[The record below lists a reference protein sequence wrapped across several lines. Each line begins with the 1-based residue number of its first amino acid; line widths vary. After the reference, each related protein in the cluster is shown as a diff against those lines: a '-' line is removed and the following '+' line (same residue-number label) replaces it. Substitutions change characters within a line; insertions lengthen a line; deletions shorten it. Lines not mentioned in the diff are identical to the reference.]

1 MDAGQLYRMLV
12 FANVVEQGS
21 LTAAAEELGIS
32 RSMVSQHLKKLE
44 LRCETQLLQRTTR
57 KMGLTQDGQN
67 FYHYC
72 AELLQLAKQAELS
85 TRPNDVELHGS
96 IKVLAP
102 ICFGEHDLLKHLGAF
117 HRLYPKIRIS
127 IQLEDRHMDLRENMI
142 DIAIHADAHIDPQ
155 LDAIK
160 LTQFDE
166 YLVASPEYLEQH
178 GSPLH
183 PDMLQMHQWVLQ
195 APNQLPKK
203 YQIQNSYGDKFK
215 LNISPFIS
223 CNSNLGVL
231 KLIKQ
236 GLGIG
241 ILPSYLAQP
250 QIASKHLVHI
260 LSDYHLQKGVVYA
273 THPFNDVIPPKVKA
287 FLDFIQERLKADK
300 QQMLT

>member
-44 LRCETQLLQRTTR
+44 LRCETQLIQRTTR

-67 FYHYC
+67 FYYYC
-72 AELLQLAKQAELS
+72 AELLQLAKQAENS
-85 TRPNDVELHGS
+85 TRPDNIELHGN
-96 IKVLAP
+96 IRILAP
-102 ICFGEHDLLKHLGAF
+102 VCFGEHDLLQHMGEF

-127 IQLEDRHMDLRENMI
+127 IQLEDSPMDLKDNKI
-142 DIAIHADAHIDPQ
+142 DIAIQTGARMDPRI
-155 LDAIK
+155 DAIK
-160 LTQFDE
+160 LAQFDE

-183 PDMLQMHQWVLQ
+183 PDMLQMHLWVLQ
-195 APNQLPKK
+195 ASNQLPKR
-203 YQIQNSYGDKFK
+203 YQIQNSYGDNFK
-215 LNISPFIS
+215 LNINPSTT
-223 CNSNLGVL
+223 CNSNLGVMSL
-231 KLIKQ
+231 VKQ

-260 LSDYHLQKGVVYA
+260 LSDYHLQEGLIYA
-273 THPFNDVIPPKVKA
+273 THPFNDVIPPKVQA
-287 FLDFIQERLKADK
+287 FIDFIKERLMA
-300 QQMLT
+300 

>member
-44 LRCETQLLQRTTR
+44 LRCETRLIQRTTR
-57 KMGLTQDGQN
+57 TMALTQEGQN
-67 FYHYC
+67 FYYYC
-72 AELLQLAKQAELS
+72 AELLQLAKQAENA
-85 TRPNDVELHGS
+85 THPDDIELHGS
-96 IKVLAP
+96 IKISAP
-102 ICFGEHDLLKHLGAF
+102 VCFGEHNLIKHIGAF
-117 HRLYPKIRIS
+117 HRLHPKIRIS
-127 IQLEDRHMDLRENMI
+127 IQLEDRHLDLRENKI
-142 DIAIHADAHIDPQ
+142 DIAIQADAHIDPQ
-155 LDAIK
+155 IEAIK
-160 LTQFDE
+160 LGHFDE
-166 YLVASPEYLEQH
+166 YLVASPQYLEQH

-195 APNQLPKK
+195 ASNQLPKR

-223 CNSNLGVL
+223 CNSNLGVM

-241 ILPSYLAQP
+241 ILPSYLARP
-250 QIASKHLVHI
+250 QIASKQLEHI
-260 LSDYHLQKGVVYA
+260 LSDYHLQAGVIYA
-273 THPFNDVIPPKVKA
+273 THPFSDVVPPKVKA
-287 FLDFIQERLKADK
+287 FLDFIEERLR
-300 QQMLT
+300 LN